1 MKAIQLVLDAQ
12 APLAS
17 CSSSFLTS
25 PSNFDFTDLVLR
37 VKLLLLLLLP
47 LAVELSGL
55 VESAPFGLVSLEE
68 IDAAVAN
75 SFFRRA
81 TFASRAGPGGSFFA
95 FCNIPPQIALVA
107 S

>member
-12 APLAS
+12 ASLAS

-37 VKLLLLLLLP
+37 VKLLLLQP

-68 IDAAVAN
+68 IDAAAAN

-81 TFASRAGPGGSFFA
+81 TFAPRAGPGGSFFA